1 MVSNE
6 TLRRNARNQLG
17 NGIFKKPWLNMLVA
31 CLIPSAIS
39 GLMSAFQVAWLS
51 FLVTYPLSYGLA
63 RVCIRVVE
71 SKKWSFDNLFD
82 GFKEKFGQSV
92 ALGILQAIFLTLW
105 SILFLPVGI
114 VKTYSYAM
122 SYYISQDK
130 SNDYSANECITKSRA
145 MMNGYKWQLFCLDFS
160 FIGWYL
166 LGLLCLGVGV
176 LFVQPYHQLARAN
189 FYEALKAGEN
199 YTEREEEFASDTISS
214 TDSDYGAFFDE
225 AGYESETV
233 KETPVAP
240 VAPVVPV
247 EPEVPVEPVEPVVP
261 EEPETPEEPEEVSYT
276 KNL

>member
-6 TLRRNARNQLG
+6 TLRRNARRQLG

-39 GLMSAFQVAWLS
+39 GLMSAFQVALLS
-51 FLVTYPLSYGLA
+51 FLVTGPLVYGLS

-71 SKKWSFDNLFD
+71 GKKWSFDNLFD

-92 ALGILQAIFLTLW
+92 ALGVLQSIFLFLW

-122 SYYISQDK
+122 SYFISQDK
-130 SNDYSANECITKSRA
+130 TNDYTANECITKSRA
-145 MMNGYKWQLFCLDFS
+145 MMDGHKWQLFCLDFS
-160 FIGWYL
+160 FIGWYI
-166 LGLLCLGVGV
+166 LGALCFGVGV
-176 LFVQPYHQLARAN
+176 LFVQPYHQIARAN
-189 FYEALKAGEN
+189 FYEALKEGGE
-199 YTEREEEFASDTISS
+199 YDEREVESSTETISS

-233 KETPVAP
+233 EET
-240 VAPVVPV
+240 
-247 EPEVPVEPVEPVVP
+247 P
-261 EEPETPEEPEEVSYT
+261 EEPETPEEDSYT